1 LRLARFSLGWRLLLA
16 LVLVSAGYWVVMAA
30 WTVRDSIDTIDE
42 IFDIHLAQTAL
53 ALLRVTDPDD
63 DDPTTLPTT
72 MPARAGLSE
81 TLATLPH
88 LKQRLEQLG
97 RGAGRA
103 VAGSTQAQHE
113 NYERQLRYQV
123 FAGDGSLLLR
133 SSNAPET
140 PITRVDGFSDDTDA
154 DGRTWRHYAVWDL
167 HRDYR
172 ILVSEAHDLRM
183 SLVRRAAVHAV
194 TPLAL
199 GLPVLLLLL
208 WLTVSRGLDPLGAL
222 TRELRRRRADDLSP
236 LPPESAPREV
246 RPLVVALNALLA
258 RVSGAVDSERRF
270 TADAA
275 HELRTPLA
283 AMQAHLHMAL
293 RTDGKEHELALE
305 RLQQGLERGTRAVSQ
320 LLTLA
325 RLDPQPALPDPDTVE
340 LRALAESV
348 CAELAPLAFGKQQD
362 LGFECDAP
370 AVLVDGNADL
380 LSMLLANL
388 VDNAIR
394 YSPVGGRIAVVLH
407 DARDGAGACLE
418 VHDDGPG
425 VPVALREQVF
435 ARFFRVPG
443 GEHDGTGLGLP
454 VCRRIAE
461 LHRARIT
468 LHDGPDGRG
477 LTVRVQF
484 AVKAAAAS
492 AR

>member
-1 LRLARFSLGWRLLLA
+1 M
-16 LVLVSAGYWVVMAA
+16 LVSAGYWVVMAT
-30 WTVRDSIDTIDE
+30 WTLRDSIDTIDE
-42 IFDIHLAQTAL
+42 IFDVHLAQTAL

-63 DDPTTLPTT
+63 DDPTTIPGS
-72 MPARAGLSE
+72 MPAHAGLSQ

-88 LKQRLEQLG
+88 LTQRLAQLG
-97 RGAGRA
+97 RAGPA
-103 VAGSTQAQHE
+103 VAGSTQAQCE

-133 SSNAPET
+133 SANAPET
-140 PITRVDGFSDDTDA
+140 AITRIDGFSDDIDHE
-154 DGRTWRHYAVWDL
+154 GRTWRHYAVWDL
-167 HRDYR
+167 HHDYR
-172 ILVSEAHDLRM
+172 ILVSEAHDLRT
-183 SLVRRAAVHAV
+183 SLVRRAAVNAV

-208 WLTVSRGLDPLGAL
+208 WVTVSRGLDPLGAL
-222 TRELRRRRADDLSP
+222 TRDVQRRRADDLRP
-236 LPPESAPREV
+236 LRPESAPKEV
-246 RPLVVALNALLA
+246 RPLVIALNALLA

-283 AMQAHLHMAL
+283 AMQAHLHMAR
-293 RTDGKEHELALE
+293 RTDGNEHELALD

-325 RLDPQPALPDPDTVE
+325 RLDPQPALPDPDVVD

-348 CAELAPLAFGKQQD
+348 CAELAPLALGKQQD

-370 AVLVDGNADL
+370 AVPVDGNADL

-394 YSPVGGRIAVVLH
+394 YSAVGGRIAVVLR
-407 DARDGAGACLE
+407 DARAGAGALIE
-418 VHDDGPG
+418 VLDDGPG
-425 VPVALREQVF
+425 VPAPLRERVF

-461 LHRARIT
+461 LHRAQIT
-468 LHDGPDGRG
+468 LHDGPGGRG
-477 LTVRVQF
+477 LAVRVQF
-484 AVKAAAAS
+484 PVRAAAAS
-492 AR
+492 NR